1 MSLNE
6 SRQKT
11 PVVDVTAEKKL
22 SINEPVHLTIVIDEA
37 TEKYSSLNEVEKN
50 AAIIDECTKERTSL
64 NGAGQE
70 TTVVDD
76 TLEEN
81 SPLNEPLNKTT
92 VTDEATEKHT
102 SINEAAKKAAVIDE
116 SPEERTSLNGAGQ
129 ETTVID
135 ESTREGTSLNGI
147 AQEYTVIDEV
157 TKEHAS
163 LNESAQEITVIDE
176 VTKERASLNGTA
188 QETTV
193 IDETKTAQSSLSP
206 EKPKYS
212 VFDDEAVKLVV
223 EEPTRKK
230 LFYRRVIELQ
240 RSETSL
246 APSESGE
253 KHSPEIRHVVVDV
266 PPDGGYGWVIVA
278 AVCFILVIIPSVNSC
293 YGFVYA
299 KVMQESNFTNTQLV
313 GVATVAYALKHLL
326 SPASSRLSEVWGS
339 RAVTVAGL
347 VMSSAALLIASFVY
361 HNLTGLFLSYGVL
374 GGVGSSM
381 VYPQLTIV
389 TQQYFTTKRVTA
401 LALAGVGMPLGN
413 IVMPPLVHYLLD
425 NFELREAL
433 WIWSGILLSTCFAA
447 LLFHPVQRHM
457 KQQIR
462 IIPEEA
468 QNTFNYISWQR
479 SRRRDSVQMAFIDE
493 VELARSGSCAS
504 ITSKSQIRKT
514 RQRNSVSTS
523 HQDELRNKFS
533 SSTAPGKLTLSFSEP
548 KFLKINM
555 THSFIENKDS
565 GKEEEKLFKTENNVL
580 GASHS
585 FTETGHDGSEPETKI
600 GNVKNEQA
608 TKNWKGFVEE
618 LDELIKSYKDV
629 VSHKV
634 FFIAC
639 FSSAVVRLYIFRA
652 MFTALAC
659 LVAAL
664 AGNLTVL
671 YTSCFLMGSGIGVQS
686 STSSV
691 LLVEAIGMALLSR
704 GLGLSLFFVG
714 ILGLIVMPLNGG

>member
-1 MSLNE
+1 M
-6 SRQKT
+6 
-11 PVVDVTAEKKL
+11 
-22 SINEPVHLTIVIDEA
+22 
-37 TEKYSSLNEVEKN
+37 
-50 AAIIDECTKERTSL
+50 
-64 NGAGQE
+64 
-70 TTVVDD
+70 
-76 TLEEN
+76 
-81 SPLNEPLNKTT
+81 
-92 VTDEATEKHT
+92 
-102 SINEAAKKAAVIDE
+102 
-116 SPEERTSLNGAGQ
+116 
-129 ETTVID
+129 
-135 ESTREGTSLNGI
+135 
-147 AQEYTVIDEV
+147 
-157 TKEHAS
+157 
-163 LNESAQEITVIDE
+163 
-176 VTKERASLNGTA
+176 
-188 QETTV
+188 
-193 IDETKTAQSSLSP
+193 
-206 EKPKYS
+206 
-212 VFDDEAVKLVV
+212 
-223 EEPTRKK
+223 
-230 LFYRRVIELQ
+230 
-240 RSETSL
+240 
-246 APSESGE
+246 
-253 KHSPEIRHVVVDV
+253 
-266 PPDGGYGWVIVA
+266 
-278 AVCFILVIIPSVNSC
+278 
-293 YGFVYA
+293 
-299 KVMQESNFTNTQLV
+299 
-313 GVATVAYALKHLL
+313 
-326 SPASSRLSEVWGS
+326 
-339 RAVTVAGL
+339 
-347 VMSSAALLIASFVY
+347 
-361 HNLTGLFLSYGVL
+361 FLSYGVL

-639 FSSAVVRLYIFRA
+639 FSGSISRQPDRAVH
-652 MFTALAC
+652 
-659 LVAAL
+659 
-664 AGNLTVL
+664 
-671 YTSCFLMGSGIGVQS
+671 
-686 STSSV
+686 V
-691 LLVEAIGMALLSR
+691 LLPDGFWHRRAEQHVIRAAGGGHRHGPPQQGPRPQPFLCRYPGPHRHASQWWVMSWASSSCLSM
-704 GLGLSLFFVG
+704 VG
-714 ILGLIVMPLNGG
+714 DVLGLIVMPLNGVLPDVTGSYSACYFVLFVCGLLPPLLWSAGYKFISWIEERKDRKFDVGFPDDRDRNNVRQMRKHLATEVE